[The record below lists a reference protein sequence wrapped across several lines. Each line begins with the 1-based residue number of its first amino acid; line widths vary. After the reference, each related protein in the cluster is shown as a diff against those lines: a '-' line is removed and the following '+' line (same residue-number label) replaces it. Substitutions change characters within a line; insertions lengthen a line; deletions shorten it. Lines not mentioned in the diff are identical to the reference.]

1 MLTEQLIQT
10 LRERRMK
17 ITPQRRFIF
26 HALEQNMDQ
35 HPTVDDIYN
44 AVRRT
49 LPDISLTTVYNT
61 LRELVTMGLLRQ
73 VDLGEGMTR
82 FDPTTTTHHHLLCI
96 HCGRLED
103 LFRQFANLNLSPEE
117 SQGFVIINHQVIF
130 EGLCPDC
137 QLAEMEELGAEEAL
151 NR

>member
-1 MLTEQLIQT
+1 MLTEQWIKI

-26 HALEQNMDQ
+26 QALEQKRTD

-44 AVRRT
+44 VVRQT

-61 LRELVTMGLLRQ
+61 MRELVTMGLLRQ

-82 FDPTTTTHHHLLCI
+82 FDPTTSTHHHLLCV

-103 LFRQFANLNLSPEE
+103 LFRQFDNLNLPPEE
-117 SQGFVIINHQVIF
+117 SKGYEIINHQVIF

-137 QLAEMEELGAEEAL
+137 QRAEETG
-151 NR
+151 NE

>member
-1 MLTEQLIQT
+1 MTIEQKFVT
-10 LRERRMK
+10 ALREHGMK

-26 HALEQNMDQ
+26 QALERDMHL
-35 HPTVDDIYN
+35 HPTAEDIFTD
-44 AVRRT
+44 VRQT

-61 LRELVTMGLLRQ
+61 LRELVAMGLLRQ

-82 FDPTTTTHHHLLCI
+82 FDPNTDLHHHLLCT

-103 LFRQFANLNLSPEE
+103 VYVRFPCIALPDDQSR
-117 SQGFVIINHQVIF
+117 GFTVTNHQVIF

-137 QLAEMEELGAEEAL
+137 QI
-151 NR
+151 

>member
-1 MLTEQLIQT
+1 MLTEQWIKI

-26 HALEQNMDQ
+26 QALEQKRTD
-35 HPTVDDIYN
+35 HPTVDDIYHV
-44 AVRRT
+44 VRQT

-61 LRELVTMGLLRQ
+61 MRELVTMGLLRQ

-82 FDPTTTTHHHLLCI
+82 FDPTTSTHHHLLCV

-103 LFRQFANLNLSPEE
+103 LFRQFDNLNLAPEE
-117 SQGFVIINHQVIF
+117 CKGYEIINHQVIF

-137 QLAEMEELGAEEAL
+137 QRAEEAG
-151 NR
+151 NG